1 MNPFKRIIIGIGLLS
16 LLVSPVRAEQKDALH
31 PFPKAE
37 EGFKRTV
44 IRLPSLKNEDNCKVE
59 IIIGKTMK
67 VDCNHHWFRGSLE
80 AKNVEGWGYTYWV
93 LPKAAGPAATRMGC
107 PDGSEH
113 DEFVKVQGDGYL
125 LRYNSRLPVVI
136 HVPKDFEVRYRL
148 WQAQEKIIDAKE
160 E

>member
-1 MNPFKRIIIGIGLLS
+1 MKSIKHIIIGLLS
-16 LLVSPVRAEQKDALH
+16 LLAWTAGAEQKDALH

-44 IRLPSLKNEDNCKVE
+44 IRLPQLANEENIKVE

-67 VDCNHHWFRGSLE
+67 VDCNHHWFGGSLE
-80 AKNVEGWGYTYWV
+80 AKNVEGWGYTYWI
-93 LPKAAGPAATRMGC
+93 LPKAGGPASTKMGC
-107 PDGSEH
+107 PDRSLH
-113 DEFVKVQGDGYL
+113 DEFVHVQGDGYL

-136 HVPKDFEVRYRL
+136 YVPKNFEVRYRL
-148 WQAQEKIIDAKE
+148 WQAQEKTSYAKE